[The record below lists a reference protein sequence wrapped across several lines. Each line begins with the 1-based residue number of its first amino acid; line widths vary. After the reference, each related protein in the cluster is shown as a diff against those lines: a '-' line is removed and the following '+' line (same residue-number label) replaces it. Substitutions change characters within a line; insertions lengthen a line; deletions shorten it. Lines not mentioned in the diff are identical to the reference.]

1 MTMIKSRFK
10 SWTTNLFTG
19 GNAKCDVGLCH
30 FTVGNNVSSVAYD
43 LGFYFG
49 GGGCSRYFWKSG
61 GICKA
66 QIVATRLLGGFGRM
80 SHPREN

>member
-1 MTMIKSRFK
+1 MTMIKSQFK

-19 GNAKCDVGLCH
+19 GKAKCDVGLCH

-49 GGGCSRYFWKSG
+49 GGGGCSR
-61 GICKA
+61 
-66 QIVATRLLGGFGRM
+66 
-80 SHPREN
+80 